1 LRRGSEP
8 GAELFER
15 LEQLEAG
22 APPQRRRWA
31 LWLLLVPVATVIV
44 PPLYSH
50 DHPSLAG
57 VPFFVWYQILAV
69 IAGGAVTGIAYLLR
83 GTERSVS

>member
-1 LRRGSEP
+1 LPEP
-8 GAELFER
+8 GAELFDHLER
-15 LEQLEAG
+15 LEAESAR
-22 APPQRRRWA
+22 QRRPWA
-31 LWLLLVPVATVIV
+31 LWLLLIPIATVLV

-83 GTERSVS
+83 GTERSLS